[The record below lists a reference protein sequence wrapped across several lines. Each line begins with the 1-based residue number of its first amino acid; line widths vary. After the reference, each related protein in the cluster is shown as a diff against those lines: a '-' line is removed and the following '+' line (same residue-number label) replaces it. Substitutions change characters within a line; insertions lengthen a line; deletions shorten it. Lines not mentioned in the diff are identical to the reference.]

1 MNKYLEKIAEMNL
14 LEASKK
20 KQPTSRFSTE
30 FDTNKKMIDHPT
42 NSEEENLL
50 ETEEANRIASP

>member
-20 KQPTSRFSTE
+20 KATVSKFPTE
-30 FDTNKKMIDHPT
+30 FDTNKKLIDHPT
-42 NSEEENLL
+42 NSEEDNLL